1 MNKAKLLASKILQ
14 GYYVDILVELKR
26 KKLNKP
32 DNSITTYQKKGKSL
46 SPKGRIRTIK
56 NNKKSPQK
64 LGKEKDFKTRNILL
78 EARNKSYIKE
88 MPDYCS
94 VYLNYPDYMYNRML
108 SRVKGASNNED
119 YFTNYLVDKI
129 KTWSKEYNYNI
140 ETTIKG
146 KW

>member
-26 KKLNKP
+26 KGLNKP

-46 SPKGRIRTIK
+46 IPKGRLRTIK

-108 SRVKGASNNED
+108 SRAKGASNSED

-129 KTWSKEYNYNI
+129 KMWSKEYNYNI

>member
-26 KKLNKP
+26 KGLNKP

-46 SPKGRIRTIK
+46 SPKGRVRIIK

-94 VYLNYPDYMYNRML
+94 VYLNYPDYMYNKML
-108 SRVKGASNNED
+108 SRDKSASNNED

-129 KTWSKEYNYNI
+129 KTWSKDYNYNI

>member
-26 KKLNKP
+26 KGLNKP

-46 SPKGRIRTIK
+46 SPKGRLRIIK

>member
-26 KKLNKP
+26 KGLNKP

-46 SPKGRIRTIK
+46 SPKGRLRTIK
-56 NNKKSPQK
+56 NNKKNPQK

-94 VYLNYPDYMYNRML
+94 VYLNYPDYMYNKML
-108 SRVKGASNNED
+108 SRDKSASNNED

-129 KTWSKEYNYNI
+129 KMWSKEYNYNI

>member
-26 KKLNKP
+26 KGLNKP

-46 SPKGRIRTIK
+46 SPKGRVRIIK

-108 SRVKGASNNED
+108 SRDKGASNRED

-129 KTWSKEYNYNI
+129 KMWSKEYNYNI

>member
-26 KKLNKP
+26 KGLNKP

-46 SPKGRIRTIK
+46 SPKGRLRTIK

-108 SRVKGASNNED
+108 SRDKGASNRED
-119 YFTNYLVDKI
+119 YFTNYLVDKR
-129 KTWSKEYNYNI
+129 KMWSKEYNYNI
-140 ETTIKG
+140 ETTRKG